1 MSKSIALGVILFA
14 LGVVVGRATVLATQT
29 SSGTLTVT
37 NPPAQ
42 AAAPMM
48 GAPTAQTGAARGGS
62 IHGKIAEVIQVPQY
76 TYLRLESGEWA
87 AVTSAPS
94 LKTGDEVDVNLQNEM
109 QNFTSSSLGRTFE
122 RIWFGTLGGAAAA
135 APSEAPAMAA
145 APSAPSAPM
154 VPEVKPALPSGPSLT
169 LRIVDVYAERAMLG
183 GKLVKVKGTVDR
195 VNFVQS
201 LYYVHLKDGTGAAA
215 DKSDDLLCISSA
227 EVKKGDAVTMEGVV
241 ALEKNVGMG
250 PIPVAM
256 DQAKP
261 L

>member
-14 LGVVVGRATVLATQT
+14 LGVVVGRATVLATSGSS

-37 NPPAQ
+37 TPMQPAPSM
-42 AAAPMM
+42 PM
-48 GAPTAQTGAARGGS
+48 GAAPTAQAGAPRGGS
-62 IHGKIAEVIQVPQY
+62 IHGKVAEVIQVPQY

-87 AVTSAPS
+87 AVTSVPS
-94 LKTGDEVDVNLQNEM
+94 LKAGDEVDVNLQNEM
-109 QNFTSSSLGRTFE
+109 VNFTSSSLGRTFE
-122 RIWFGTLGGAAAA
+122 RIWFGTLGGAAPAEA
-135 APSEAPAMAA
+135 APVAAMPT
-145 APSAPSAPM
+145 APSM
-154 VPEVKPALPSGPSLT
+154 PEPTKTPLPSGPSLM
-169 LRIVDVYAERAMLG
+169 LRVVDVYSERAMLG

-215 DKSDDLLCISSA
+215 DKSDDLLCISSV
-227 EVKKGDAVTMEGVV
+227 EVKKGDAVTMEGAI

-250 PIPVAM
+250 PVPVVL